1 MLEKLGKLLQGKKT
15 YIVAILVGVA
25 AALQQ
30 MGVVIPEYVYIVL
43 GALGLGA
50 IRSAVEKLKK

>member
-15 YIVAILVGVA
+15 YIIAVLIGIGAVITQLGYP
-25 AALQQ
+25 
-30 MGVVIPEYVYIVL
+30 IPEYVYAIL

-50 IRSAVEKLKK
+50 IRSALTKLK